1 MNYLAFLEEGA
12 QDNGQ
17 SKDALL
23 SSATELIQ
31 SDWVQ
36 ATKDKRE
43 PSFNKLLFATLP
55 VAHKLDAHL
64 QVINE
69 LEDDLRIGN

>member
-12 QDNGQ
+12 KDNDQ

-36 ATKDKRE
+36 ATKD
-43 PSFNKLLFATLP
+43 
-55 VAHKLDAHL
+55 
-64 QVINE
+64 
-69 LEDDLRIGN
+69 